1 MSEKTGNLDRY
12 LREFHIISKSD
23 SIDDDHLVWI
33 ENCKLWVDY
42 KGKIWIQVFSTFV
55 VTLGIWFQL
64 ISYKARTLDALKF
77 TFFFLCKY
85 CWHPQSWLSIN

>member
-42 KGKIWIQVFSTFV
+42 KGKI
-55 VTLGIWFQL
+55 
-64 ISYKARTLDALKF
+64 
-77 TFFFLCKY
+77 
-85 CWHPQSWLSIN
+85 